1 MLKLVIFLTTRIY
14 DCSLARQL
22 CLSRFSFSQLG
33 SMTAHFS
40 TIMLKLV
47 LFLTTRTYD
56 RSLGKTTMLK
66 LVLFLTTRTTHYISQ
81 SFCPD
86 WVLGYFVTY
95 LFSHYYYWKK
105 IQSFLSNQTKINISI
120 RPVKIVFVYQSASL
134 LAQEIFK
141 KLKKKNS
148 FW

>member
-56 RSLGKTTMLK
+56 RSLARQLCLSRLFFSQLGPMTAH
-66 LVLFLTTRTTHYISQ
+66 LVRQLCLSWFSFSQLGLLTTLVKAFVQIESWVTLSHICLVIIIIEKRYNLSYQIKQRLIFQLGQ
-81 SFCPD
+81 S
-86 WVLGYFVTY
+86 
-95 LFSHYYYWKK
+95 K
-105 IQSFLSNQTKINISI
+105 
-120 RPVKIVFVYQSASL
+120 
-134 LAQEIFK
+134 
-141 KLKKKNS
+141 
-148 FW
+148 